1 MGRAANDMT
10 IPQDLPTLAEALRGG
25 HLRLAAYLAQ
35 TEARFAEVEPSLHAF
50 MPEPGRFERLRGE
63 AADLEASYPDPSPR
77 PPLFGVLVGVKDI
90 FHVDGLPT
98 TGGSKL
104 PPEELTGSEAESVSV
119 LKRAGALILGKT
131 VSTEFAY
138 FGPGPTRNPHSPA
151 DTTHTP
157 GGSSSGSAAAVAA
170 GLCPLALGTQTI
182 GSVIRPAAFCGV
194 AGYKPSYGR
203 ISTAG
208 VIPLSP
214 SLDHVGLFAPPGA
227 SVTYVAEILVNDW
240 KPVSPR
246 GRPVFGVPEGPYLA
260 QAGDEAR
267 AHFGAVL
274 RQLEAAGYTI
284 RRVSSM
290 PDFEE
295 IRARHNLIVAAEAA
309 EVHSAWFAKYGYLYH
324 PKTVELIERGQHTV
338 EAELAAALEG
348 RELLRRELTALMD
361 EHSLDAWLAPSAP
374 GPAPA
379 GLASTGDPVMNLPW
393 THSGLPAVNIPS
405 GRAHNDLPLG
415 TQVIGRWSE
424 DEALLAWSAAQAAGA
439 VG

>member
-1 MGRAANDMT
+1 MT
-10 IPQDLPTLAEALRGG
+10 IPQDLPALAEALRGG
-25 HLRLAAYLAQ
+25 HPRLAEYVDQ
-35 TEARFAEVEPSLHAF
+35 TETRFAEVEPSLHAF
-50 MPEPGRFERLRGE
+50 MPEPGRFERLQRE
-63 AADLEASYPDPSPR
+63 AADLEARFPDTASR

-104 PPEELTGSEAESVSV
+104 PPEELTGLEAESVSA

-138 FGPGPTRNPHSPA
+138 FGPGPTRNPHSPTGA
-151 DTTHTP
+151 THTP

-194 AGYKPSYGR
+194 IGYKPSFGR
-203 ISTAG
+203 VSTGG

-214 SLDHVGLFAPPGA
+214 SLDHVGVFAPPGA
-227 SVTYVAEILVNDW
+227 GITYVAELLCHEW
-240 KPVSPR
+240 QTVSPQ

-260 QAGDEAR
+260 QAGEEAR

-274 RQLEAAGYTI
+274 RQLEAAGYSV
-284 RRVSSM
+284 RRVPAM
-290 PDFEE
+290 PDFEA

-309 EVHSAWFAKYGYLYH
+309 QIHSAWFAKYRYLYH
-324 PKTVELIERGQHTV
+324 PKTVELIERGQQV
-338 EAELAAALEG
+338 SDAELTGALAG
-348 RELLRRELTALMD
+348 REQLRRELTALMD
-361 EHSLDAWLAPSAP
+361 EHGLDAWLAPSAP
-374 GPAPA
+374 GLAPE

-393 THSGLPAVNIPS
+393 THSGLPAINLPT
-405 GRAHNDLPLG
+405 GRAANGLPLG
-415 TQVIGRWSE
+415 TQVIGRWHE
-424 DEALLAWSAAQAAGA
+424 DEALLAWSAGQAAGA
-439 VG
+439 VR